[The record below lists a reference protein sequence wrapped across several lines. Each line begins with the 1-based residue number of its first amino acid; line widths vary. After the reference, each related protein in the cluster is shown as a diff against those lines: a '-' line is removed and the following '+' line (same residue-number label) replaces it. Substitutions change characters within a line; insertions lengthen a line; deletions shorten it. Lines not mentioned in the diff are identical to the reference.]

1 MYWYISH
8 HCCLDTFDGPGGIL
22 ATGAQNS
29 INLQSRKTCFNFPNV
44 KKTLAGRLPTRSFQ
58 SPTVSYSN
66 RGRYVVKGLGTC
78 TVLIMLPRLPACG
91 VDRNFQ
97 NVKKNAEFDEF
108 CESQHATQSHI
119 HVCYL
124 SLFPEIDIFLFD
136 FNPPCDFCLKP
147 RFLHSQIFYKRPVK
161 SGCMGYLHTR

>member
-1 MYWYISH
+1 MSSIPSQTLWKI
-8 HCCLDTFDGPGGIL
+8 TAGG
-22 ATGAQNS
+22 G
-29 INLQSRKTCFNFPNV
+29 INLQLRKTCFNFPNV

-78 TVLIMLPRLPACG
+78 TAQLIMLPRLSACG
-91 VDRNFQ
+91 VDGIFKMSRKMQ
-97 NVKKNAEFDEF
+97 NLMSSASPNTPHNHTYMFAIF
-108 CESQHATQSHI
+108 
-119 HVCYL
+119 L
-124 SLFPEIDIFLFD
+124 SFFPEIDIFLFD